1 MSLTIREDFYE
12 SFFLKISVFFR
23 KSQMT
28 FQNQIFQK
36 KSVFLKIFVSEKP
49 SRMVKLI
56 FGADHKSIF
65 RIIVYLAD
73 HGDWLNSELSSGRGV
88 ESWSELDWVV
98 VSAVVAWPALLRFLW
113 VSVKILIFSK
123 DITSKLGRHSLKNRF
138 STGFEVCCLAC
149 RTRAKSRGVIHPW
162 NTPQKIH
169 P

>member
-65 RIIVYLAD
+65 RINFYLAD
-73 HGDWLNSELSSGRGV
+73 HGDWLNSG
-88 ESWSELDWVV
+88 
-98 VSAVVAWPALLRFLW
+98 
-113 VSVKILIFSK
+113 
-123 DITSKLGRHSLKNRF
+123 
-138 STGFEVCCLAC
+138 
-149 RTRAKSRGVIHPW
+149 
-162 NTPQKIH
+162 
-169 P
+169 